1 MKKIILSATAALL
14 MVTSANADILGAE
27 AGFASWS
34 SKLSGSIQGGN
45 AGDTDINLED
55 NLGYGSNES
64 NNFFW
69 AYIDHPLP
77 ILPNL
82 KIQRTSFSDSSSK
95 TANVSFD
102 GKAYSGSVNTQLQLD
117 QIDIIGYYRILDNWV
132 NLDLGVNFKVLDGNI
147 KISDSTATLAT
158 NKDVS
163 AIIPMLYGKARF
175 DMPFTGL
182 SVEADAN
189 YIGFS
194 GSSFTDM
201 KAGIVYETSYG
212 LGVTAGYRIQNITI
226 DDIDDTNS
234 DMDIKGIYAGLF
246 YHF

>member
-1 MKKIILSATAALL
+1 
-14 MVTSANADILGAE
+14 
-27 AGFASWS
+27 
-34 SKLSGSIQGGN
+34 
-45 AGDTDINLED
+45 
-55 NLGYGSNES
+55 
-64 NNFFW
+64 
-69 AYIDHPLP
+69 
-77 ILPNL
+77 
-82 KIQRTSFSDSSSK
+82 
-95 TANVSFD
+95 
-102 GKAYSGSVNTQLQLD
+102 
-117 QIDIIGYYRILDNWV
+117 
-132 NLDLGVNFKVLDGNI
+132 VNFKVLDGNI